1 VAAGAP
7 QAARKS
13 SRNTAQKPNAL
24 RKVNI
29 FLLLR
34 KIMILLQLQEFYS
47 ILRSGLEEQQAASGC
62 SSTMK
67 MSDHGNSFHGMELP
81 KSL

>member
-1 VAAGAP
+1 
-7 QAARKS
+7 
-13 SRNTAQKPNAL
+13 
-24 RKVNI
+24 
-29 FLLLR
+29 
-34 KIMILLQLQEFYS
+34 MILLQLQEFYS